1 MTHPAEPTEIPLS
14 LSPEYLDP
22 DAVEMVES
30 LRNAGFT
37 TYLVGGCVRDALLKK
52 TPKDFDIATSAKP
65 EEIKRLFRGCR
76 LIGRRFILA
85 HVYRGAQVFEVA
97 TFRGR
102 SSRGITLDKNSIEA
116 REDPTNTFGT
126 PAQDALS
133 RDFTINGLFY
143 DPLESKVIDYIDG
156 YDDIEKRIL
165 TTIGDPNERLEED
178 PVRILRAV
186 KFGARLNFDIP
197 DPMASAM
204 RNQAPM
210 ISKCS
215 TPRVT
220 EEIMRIAES
229 KSAKDAFR
237 IMNDTGVLDIVLQE
251 HRHFLTKGSPAI
263 QEEHARQ
270 LFTLLQYLDRMG
282 DAHGVLPRTFVLP
295 AIYYPL
301 AYALALETKNK
312 KVDWGQA
319 TADWFYPIG
328 VRMQIPVRWR
338 NRFQTLM
345 SMMQRMLDPK
355 NARRYRRARAMVR
368 QRAFPQAL
376 SLLRLHIRVFG
387 TGEEAYNW
395 WGQIAREE
403 GITSAPIL
411 KHQSPSERNM
421 RARDRGKGGRGG
433 RGGRGG
439 QGRRGGRS
447 TRRPPRNKKS

>member
-1 MTHPAEPTEIPLS
+1 MTQPVEPTEIPLR

-22 DAVEMVES
+22 DAVEMVEI
-30 LRNAGFT
+30 LTNAGFT
-37 TYLVGGCVRDALLKK
+37 TFLVGGCVRDALLKK
-52 TPKDFDIATSAKP
+52 TPKDFDIATSARP

-85 HVYRGAQVFEVA
+85 HVYRGTQIFEVA

-102 SSRGITLDKNSIEA
+102 SSRGITLDRNSREA
-116 REDPTNTFGT
+116 SQSASNTFGT

-156 YDDIEKRIL
+156 YNDIEKRIL

-186 KFGARLNFDIP
+186 KFGARLEFDIP
-197 DPMASAM
+197 GPMASAM

-220 EEIMRIAES
+220 EEVMRIAES

-237 IMNDTGVLDIVLQE
+237 IMNDTGVLDIVLPE
-251 HRHFLTKGSPAI
+251 HRRFLTQGNPGI
-263 QEEHARQ
+263 QEERARQ

-301 AYALALETKNK
+301 AYELTQE
-312 KVDWGQA
+312 KVNQKLDWGQV

-345 SMMQRMLDPK
+345 SMMQRMLDQK

-376 SLLRLHIRVFG
+376 SLLRLHIRIYG

-395 WGQIAREE
+395 WGQLAREE

-411 KHQSPSERNM
+411 KHQSKSERDG
-421 RARDRGKGGRGG
+421 RSRDRGKGGRGS

-439 QGRRGGRS
+439 QAKRRGKS
-447 TRRPPRNKKS
+447 TRRSPKNEKP